1 MKGHKAHPHQVQFK
15 PCAISNEEVPY
26 TPDGTFA
33 TYSDGAPVAVEL
45 RLSFM
50 ETKVV
55 FAQEIKDFNPSGG
68 SY

>member
-1 MKGHKAHPHQVQFK
+1 M
-15 PCAISNEEVPY
+15 CIRDRTY